1 MVGDNAP
8 GGLDFDVQASARFTL
23 YLGIKNRRGDSTKIT
38 VAYLPEDEKAAA
50 AALAALRRLHP
61 DGKVRKSDRH
71 PPYLHIYL
79 TTKQQKQENGT

>member
-1 MVGDNAP
+1 MP
-8 GGLDFDVQASARFTL
+8 R
-23 YLGIKNRRGDSTKIT
+23 NRKIDIVFRHKKGDSMKIT
-38 VAYLPEDEKAAA
+38 VAYLPEDEKEAT

-79 TTKQQKQENGT
+79 TTKQQKQGNGA

>member
-1 MVGDNAP
+1 M
-8 GGLDFDVQASARFTL
+8 
-23 YLGIKNRRGDSTKIT
+23 KIT
-38 VAYLPEDEKAAA
+38 VAYLPEDEKEAT

-79 TTKQQKQENGT
+79 TTKQPKQENGT

>member
-1 MVGDNAP
+1 M
-8 GGLDFDVQASARFTL
+8 
-23 YLGIKNRRGDSTKIT
+23 KIAISY
-38 VAYLPEDEKAAA
+38 VAAEEQEAT

-79 TTKQQKQENGT
+79 TTKRQKGA